1 MHRDLN
7 ALLPKFDV
15 KRTALSA
22 FAISMLLAG
31 QAFAAKPGHGSVTSA
46 PGASLQITLPMLDLN
61 AQDQLVLSAK
71 IADTAL
77 WAQAGL
83 TPPVALESLSVS
95 VLPGLTQDTRR
106 IVVSSKQVATKSP
119 VDILLE
125 VTTAT
130 GASQVQSS
138 YLVLI
143 PDTSSRDAGIQP
155 LGQFKVSRG
164 DTLFA
169 IAQRNALPGTDIYQ
183 MLMAIYQANPEAFIA
198 DNMNLLRAGAS
209 IRIPDMDTVRA
220 IDPGMARTTYQK
232 HLSAFNQRRAMNTGR
247 TATSALVPGATQSG
261 EVTPASPAPVTGEKV
276 DQVLL
281 SAATAAEKNADAR
294 VAATKEIAEL
304 QSRIDALQQ
313 NVQQLKEIVGEPEA
327 TSDAATP
334 PEAASSPAS
343 ETGVSVSEPTAA
355 QSAQTTSAPV
365 AALTPPAVKTDSTD
379 AAAIGNAASASLVD
393 RLTSFLAQNILAVL
407 TAILALSALV
417 IAWMLRRAGERRDE
431 ESDEMDASMVISPA
445 VQSAFS
451 QKLQSID
458 LSLGDDP
465 LPPKATP
472 TISKTP

>member
-7 ALLPKFDV
+7 VLLPKFNV

-22 FAISMLLAG
+22 LAISMLLAG

-46 PGASLQITLPMLDLN
+46 PGAPLQITLPMLELN

-71 IADTAL
+71 VADSSL
-77 WAQAGL
+77 WVKAGL
-83 TPPVALESLSVS
+83 TPPVAIESLSVS

-106 IVVSSKQVATKSP
+106 IIVSSRQVATKSP

-130 GASQVQSS
+130 GAAQVQSS

-143 PDTSSRDAGIQP
+143 PDISSREAEIQP
-155 LGQFKVSRG
+155 LGQFRVSRG

-169 IAQRNALPGTDIYQ
+169 IAQRNAMPGTDIYQ
-183 MLMAIYQANPEAFIA
+183 MLLAIYQANPEAFIA
-198 DNMNLLRAGAS
+198 GNMNLLRAGVS
-209 IRIPDMDTVRA
+209 IRIPDIDTVRK
-220 IDPGMARTTYQK
+220 IDPGVARTAYQTQ
-232 HLSAFNQRRAMNTGR
+232 LNAFNQRRGRNTAR
-247 TATSALVPGATQSG
+247 TVAAALVPGATQSG
-261 EVTPASPAPVTGEKV
+261 VVTPSSAAPETGEQV

-281 SAATAAEKNADAR
+281 SAATAAEKNADAK

-313 NVQQLKEIVGEPEA
+313 NVQQLKEIVGEPEGTAAIPSSVGA
-327 TSDAATP
+327 TSSTEPETGASASDAAGTQTSQAIPAPVTVMTP
-334 PEAASSPAS
+334 TTPKPDATE
-343 ETGVSVSEPTAA
+343 
-355 QSAQTTSAPV
+355 TSASNSV
-365 AALTPPAVKTDSTD
+365 V
-379 AAAIGNAASASLVD
+379 SASLVD

-407 TAILALSALV
+407 TAVLALSALV

-431 ESDEMDASMVISPA
+431 ESDEMDASMVVSPA

-465 LPPKATP
+465 LPPKAEP